1 MNVYYLLMI
10 IIKYITENKS
20 MILDHINENDT
31 ITIQQLKHEIFQKYN
46 IHGRLLLCGKILND
60 QLKLNQIKHIYQYW
74 NGKIIFL

>member
-46 IHGRLLLCGKILND
+46 IHGRLLL
-60 QLKLNQIKHIYQYW
+60 
-74 NGKIIFL
+74 